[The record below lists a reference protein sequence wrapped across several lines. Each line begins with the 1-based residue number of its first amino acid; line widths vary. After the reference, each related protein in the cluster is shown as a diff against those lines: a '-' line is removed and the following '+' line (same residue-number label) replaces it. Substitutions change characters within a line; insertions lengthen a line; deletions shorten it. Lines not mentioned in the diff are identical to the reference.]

1 VQSKGILGGKM
12 RFPFSEKQ
20 LSENRYRRVFDEAV
34 DSNELIWHRD
44 REDRIVKIIEGKGW
58 GLQLDN
64 QMPFMLQEGKNYVIP
79 KEQWHRVI
87 KGDGKL
93 IIEIQKVL

>member
-1 VQSKGILGGKM
+1 M
-12 RFPFSEKQ
+12 RFPFSERQ

-34 DSNELIWHRD
+34 DSSELIWHRD

>member
-1 VQSKGILGGKM
+1 
-12 RFPFSEKQ
+12 
-20 LSENRYRRVFDEAV
+20 
-34 DSNELIWHRD
+34 
-44 REDRIVKIIEGKGW
+44 
-58 GLQLDN
+58 
-64 QMPFMLQEGKNYVIP
+64 MLQEGKNYVIP